1 MARRSGQWWFGQMK
15 PTVMLDNIRNQPLS
29 LGCVADRQFGEGAAD
44 MHAAAAA
51 IRSAGSVVFTGMGS
65 SMSAAIPAAYYLES
79 HGFAAQ
85 VVETSEWLH
94 FGAAWPRAGAV
105 VLVSR
110 SGETIEIVKL
120 LPRVEASPTVG
131 VTNERES
138 QLARETDH
146 AIYIGSQ
153 PDRMVAIQTYTGT
166 MATLLLLAAAVLN
179 EDGAKSRAA
188 LDGAAAALS
197 VVIDETIAQSEQW
210 NEFLAG
216 AEVVHLLGRGPSLA
230 SVREGALL
238 FNEAARTPSTGM
250 SCALFRH
257 GPVEIV
263 DARFRA
269 VVFASQ
275 APSREIDLAL
285 ASDLERLGGKV
296 RVFEARGVPSPFE
309 PMIEIVAIQ
318 IAACGLAESKGIDP
332 GDFRY
337 ATLVTL
343 AETGFEKS

>member
-1 MARRSGQWWFGQMK
+1 MARRWKSEMK
-15 PTVMLDNIRNQPLS
+15 PSVMLDNIRNQPFSLS
-29 LGCVADRQFGEGAAD
+29 CVADHQFGEGAD
-44 MHAAAAA
+44 VLQAAADA
-51 IRSAGSVVFTGMGS
+51 IRSAGRVVFTGMGS
-65 SMSAAIPAAYYLES
+65 SMSAAIPAVDYLLS
-79 HGFAAQ
+79 RGFSAP

-94 FGAAWPRAGAV
+94 FGAGWPGPGAA

-120 LPRVEASPTVG
+120 LARLKTSGAPIVG
-131 VTNERES
+131 ITNVRES
-138 QLARETDH
+138 QLEREADQG
-146 AIYIGSQ
+146 IFINSE

-166 MATLLLLAAAVLN
+166 MATLLLLAAAVL
-179 EDGAKSRAA
+179 EEPDDQWREA
-188 LDGAAAALS
+188 LNVASNRLASA
-197 VVIDETIAQSEQW
+197 IDQAIAQAEDW
-210 NEFLAG
+210 NQFLAG

-238 FNEAARTPSTGM
+238 FNEAARTPSAGL

-263 DARFRA
+263 DQRFRA

-275 APSREIDLAL
+275 AATRQIDLTL
-285 ASDLERLGGKV
+285 ASDLEAMGGKT
-296 RVFEARGVPSPFE
+296 RIFQAGVPSPWE
-309 PMIEIVAIQ
+309 PLIEIVPMQ
-318 IAACGLAESKGIDP
+318 IAACRLAEAKGIDP

-337 ATLVTL
+337 ATLVTT